1 LRQRGIN
8 GRGPTMN
15 ELTRHHHLQVYGVLA
30 AFLVFLV
37 ALLSFPV
44 ALPMGESFWDTY
56 IYIDGAHRMAVG
68 QEIYR
73 DFHAPV
79 GPLNYVLF
87 NVMSSLFPDGNV
99 VFAIQWS
106 LMLVT
111 VPVIAC
117 ICWHALERGAGAAFA
132 LLLPY
137 LLFSILPF
145 NDTSWNAFP
154 GVDGFAYYNRHSA
167 VLLYLLTASLFYV
180 RSQVTLVVLVSVL
193 LLALAFIKI
202 NAFLAAGMIL
212 AVALVTRRIGVRASL
227 SVAVLCLSFT
237 ALLELGTGVVSA
249 YLASVFRLVGDN
261 SSELLIRILT
271 TGTAR
276 FDVIF
281 AASLLAAYLLL
292 ARWRGGD
299 NLVAGFD
306 RDMPRSPAPNR
317 LDQDWIWAGTLIA
330 ANILF
335 ESQNFGSAAFISL
348 WPLLVVL
355 FLGTEPARRAR
366 LSPLV
371 ILIALVA
378 LPAVTKVLH
387 SAAHAAASS
396 IRDVSLD
403 TEHLPAAMSFR
414 TKSLTLEAAEK
425 SRPIIAAGRETYE
438 SYADANILPVYWLYF
453 DHQFQVNVL
462 QAMDDVIAAIRAREA
477 ANGIRYEII
486 DLRDFANPIPA
497 IMGRTPARGVSI
509 GGDPFRTVLPLTDA
523 EARMLAQTDL
533 VLIPTCP
540 VTAARKKLLAD
551 YLHAYEGFARL
562 RLTPCFDALEH
573 PDHAS

>member
-1 LRQRGIN
+1 
-8 GRGPTMN
+8 MN

-249 YLASVFRLVGDN
+249 YLASVFPAGR
-261 SSELLIRILT
+261 RQQF
-271 TGTAR
+271 GTADPYSDHR
-276 FDVIF
+276 HGPVRRH
-281 AASLLAAYLLL
+281 LRGLAAGCLSAAGAL
-292 ARWRGGD
+292 AGRRQSGGRIRPGYAPQPGAQPAGPGLDLGRDADRGQHPVRIAEFRQRR
-299 NLVAGFD
+299 LHLAVAVAGGAV
-306 RDMPRSPAPNR
+306 PGN
-317 LDQDWIWAGTLIA
+317 GTR
-330 ANILF
+330 
-335 ESQNFGSAAFISL
+335 
-348 WPLLVVL
+348 
-355 FLGTEPARRAR
+355 PARQAVAAGHSHCPRCTAGR
-366 LSPLV
+366 HQGA
-371 ILIALVA
+371 AL
-378 LPAVTKVLH
+378 
-387 SAAHAAASS
+387 
-396 IRDVSLD
+396 
-403 TEHLPAAMSFR
+403 
-414 TKSLTLEAAEK
+414 
-425 SRPIIAAGRETYE
+425 SRP
-438 SYADANILPVYWLYF
+438 
-453 DHQFQVNVL
+453 
-462 QAMDDVIAAIRAREA
+462 
-477 ANGIRYEII
+477 
-486 DLRDFANPIPA
+486 
-497 IMGRTPARGVSI
+497 TPPPRRSGTCRSTPSI
-509 GGDPFRTVLPLTDA
+509 
-523 EARMLAQTDL
+523 
-533 VLIPTCP
+533 CP
-540 VTAARKKLLAD
+540 R
-551 YLHAYEGFARL
+551 R
-562 RLTPCFDALEH
+562 
-573 PDHAS
+573 

>member
-1 LRQRGIN
+1 MNPVSSRQVF
-8 GRGPTMN
+8 
-15 ELTRHHHLQVYGVLA
+15 QVYGVFVACIVAVLA
-30 AFLVFLV
+30 LM
-37 ALLSFPV
+37 SFPV

-56 IYIDGAHRMAVG
+56 IYIDGAHRMAIG

-87 NVMSSLFPDGNV
+87 NSLSSLFPDGNV
-99 VFAIQWS
+99 VFVIQWS

-111 VPVIAC
+111 VPVMAC
-117 ICWHALERGAGAAFA
+117 ILWFALERGVATAFA

-137 LLFSILPF
+137 LLYSILPF

-167 VLLYLLTASLFYV
+167 LLLYLLVASLFFV
-180 RSQVTLVVLVSVL
+180 RSQLALTALVSVL
-193 LLALAFIKI
+193 LLSLAFLKI
-202 NAFLAAGMIL
+202 NGFVAAGLIL
-212 AVALVTRRIGVRASL
+212 AVALVTRRIGLRASL
-227 SVAVLCLSFT
+227 GVAVACLGFT

-249 YLASVFRLVGDN
+249 YLTSVLRLINNN

-292 ARWRGGD
+292 SRWRGAE
-299 NLVAGFD
+299 NLIAGFD
-306 RDMPRSPAPNR
+306 RNFARAPIPNQ

-330 ANILF
+330 ANIFF
-335 ESQNFGSAAFISL
+335 ESQNFGSVAFISL

-355 FLGTEPARRAR
+355 FMGREPEHRAR
-366 LSPLV
+366 LSPIV

-387 SAAHAAASS
+387 SAVHTAASS
-396 IRDVSLD
+396 IRDVSIE
-403 TEHLPAAMSFR
+403 TENLPAAMGFR
-414 TKSLTLEAAEK
+414 TKKLTRESAER
-425 SRPIIAAGRETYE
+425 SRPVLSAGRETYQR
-438 SYADANILPVYWLYF
+438 YADENILPTYWLYF
-453 DHQFQVNVL
+453 DHRFQVNVL
-462 QAMDDVIAAIRAREA
+462 KTMDEVIAAIRAREA
-477 ANGIRYEII
+477 GLGVRYDTI

-497 IMGRTPARGVSI
+497 IMGRTPALGVSI

-523 EARMLAQTDL
+523 EAEMLSQTDL

-551 YLHAYEGFARL
+551 YAEAFADYTRL

>member
-1 LRQRGIN
+1 MKAMEN
-8 GRGPTMN
+8 
-15 ELTRHHHLQVYGVLA
+15 HHLQVYGVFA
-30 AFLVFLV
+30 ACLV
-37 ALLSFPV
+37 ALMAFLSFPV

-68 QEIYR
+68 QDIYR

-87 NVMSSLFPDGNV
+87 NAMSSLFPDGNV
-99 VFAIQWS
+99 VFIIQWS
-106 LMLVT
+106 LMMIT
-111 VPVIAC
+111 VPIMAC
-117 ICWHALERGAGAAFA
+117 IAWFALERGAATAFA

-137 LLFSILPF
+137 LLYSILPF

-154 GVDGFAYYNRHSA
+154 GVDGFAYYNRHGA
-167 VLLYLLTASLFYV
+167 VLLYLLVASLFFV
-180 RSQVTLVVLVSVL
+180 RSQVALVVLVSAL
-193 LLALAFIKI
+193 LLSLAFIKI
-202 NAFLAAGMIL
+202 NAFMAAGMIL
-212 AVALVTRRIGVRASL
+212 ALALITRRIGLRASL
-227 SVAVLCLSFT
+227 SVAAVCLTFT
-237 ALLELGTGVVSA
+237 GLLELGTGVVSA
-249 YLASVFRLVGDN
+249 YMSSIFRLVGTN
-261 SSELLIRILT
+261 ISELIIRIMT

-292 ARWRGGD
+292 SRSRGGN

-306 RDMPRSPAPNR
+306 RNFARSPAPNR

-355 FLGTEPARRAR
+355 FLGREPGHRAR

-387 SAAHAAASS
+387 SMAHTAASS
-396 IRDVSLD
+396 TRNVSLNTD
-403 TEHLPAAMSFR
+403 HLPASMSFE
-414 TKSLTLEAAEK
+414 TKVMTLQAAER

-453 DHQFQVNVL
+453 DHEFQVNVL
-462 QAMDDVIAAIRAREA
+462 QAMDDVIAAIRARESDL
-477 ANGIRYEII
+477 GIRYETI

-497 IMGRTPARGVSI
+497 IMGRTPAKGVSI

-523 EARMLAQTDL
+523 EAGMLSQTDL
-533 VLIPTCP
+533 VLLPTCP
-540 VTAARKKLLAD
+540 VTAARKKLLSD
-551 YLHAYEGFARL
+551 YAEAYEGFSRL
-562 RLTPCFDALEH
+562 QLTPCFDALEH

>member
-1 LRQRGIN
+1 MN
-8 GRGPTMN
+8 G
-15 ELTRHHHLQVYGVLA
+15 LARHNHLQLYGVLA
-30 AFLVFLV
+30 ACLFVLAV
-37 ALLSFPV
+37 LLSFPV

-56 IYIDGAHRMAVG
+56 IYIDGAHRMAIG
-68 QEIYR
+68 QDIYR

-79 GPLNYVLF
+79 GPLNYLLF
-87 NVMSSLFPDGNV
+87 NSMSSLFPEGNV
-99 VFAIQWS
+99 VFIIQWS

-111 VPVIAC
+111 VPIMAC
-117 ICWHALERGAGAAFA
+117 IAWFALERGAGAAFA

-154 GVDGFAYYNRHSA
+154 GVDGFGYYNRHSA
-167 VLLYLLTASLFYV
+167 VLLYLLIAALFFV
-180 RSQVTLVVLVSVL
+180 RSQVALVMLVSAL
-193 LLALAFIKI
+193 LLSLAFIKI
-202 NAFLAAGMIL
+202 NAFLAAGIIL
-212 AVALVTRRIGVRASL
+212 AVALASRRIGLRASL
-227 SVAVLCLSFT
+227 GVGALCLTFT

-249 YLASVFRLVGDN
+249 YLASIFRLVGDN
-261 SSELLIRILT
+261 SSELLVRVLT

-292 ARWRGGD
+292 CRRQGGD

-306 RDMPRSPAPNR
+306 RNHSRNPVPNR
-317 LDQDWIWAGTLIA
+317 LDQDWIWAGTLIV

-355 FLGTEPARRAR
+355 YLGREPGHRAR

-378 LPAVTKVLH
+378 LPAVTKVVH
-387 SAAHAAASS
+387 SAVHAAASS

-414 TKSLTLEAAEK
+414 TKQLTLEAAEK

-438 SYADANILPVYWLYF
+438 SYADADILPVYWLYF

-462 QAMDDVIAAIRAREA
+462 QTMDDVIGAIRAREA
-477 ANGIRYEII
+477 GLGIRYETI

-497 IMGRTPARGVSI
+497 IMGRTPAKGVSI

-523 EARMLAQTDL
+523 EVQMLAQTDL
-533 VLIPTCP
+533 VLLPVCP

-551 YLHAYEGFARL
+551 YAQAYEGFTRL